1 MSSSPLF
8 TSLTKPVFLEEVLEK
23 SLRTREPVIVV
34 SSVCPP
40 YSTSQSGAPNYEALN
55 SGIEHN
61 IFQHLIEVPK
71 GVNLLQNKGI
81 EVVHF
86 FLMADTEVD
95 FLPFLRGLAI
105 TAEEFTRRC
114 QASVET
120 IALEVKKNY
129 PQIDYERYGV
139 PPAARFLAY
148 FREESWYM
156 TYGFFKQM
164 LIFEAE
170 RDNEGRVVR
179 GLQRDAE
186 YNKKT
191 IDKLFGRPT
200 TLEERINHI
209 CRQKAQYM
217 TFAKLMRER
226 FGGRQIVI
234 NHKTPNFEW
243 MNDQLARLHPDPNQA
258 AKGNCLSKIPLIQL
272 NITTVPED

>member
-8 TSLTKPVFLEEVLEK
+8 TSLTKPVFLEEVVEK
-23 SLRTREPVIVV
+23 SLRTREPMVVV

-61 IFQHLIEVPK
+61 ILQHLIEVLK
-71 GVNLLQNKGI
+71 GVNLLRNRGI

-95 FLPFLRGLAI
+95 FLPLLKGLAI

-114 QASVET
+114 QMSVET

-148 FREESWYM
+148 FGEEPWYE
-156 TYGFFKQM
+156 TYAFFKQM
-164 LIFEAE
+164 LISEAE
-170 RDNEGRVVR
+170 RDNEGRVAR
-179 GLQRDAE
+179 GLLRDAE

-191 IDKLFGRPT
+191 IDKLFRKQT
-200 TLEERINHI
+200 TLEERVSHI

-217 TFAKLMRER
+217 TFARLMRER
-226 FGGRQIVI
+226 FGGRLIVA

-243 MNDQLARLHPDPNQA
+243 MNDQLARLHPDQKQA
-258 AKGNCLSKIPLIQL
+258 ARGNCLPKIPLIQL
-272 NITTVPED
+272 NITTVPEE